1 MPVRIPESFRFKRV
15 RENDGGVKWQVIVQN
30 PYGTA
35 CFIIPGRPNTYKS
48 LRVRHGRN
56 VYAIHS
62 KDKKETKKIIAEQKP
77 ATPPINDKPV
87 EVRASLHFKRPKS
100 HFKTNGLLKPSAPR
114 HILKRPDIDNCL
126 KYILDSLQPEVIVDD
141 KLVVKVTIVKK
152 WCNSKDEE
160 KTQVEL
166 SVVE

>member
-1 MPVRIPESFRFKRV
+1 M
-15 RENDGGVKWQVIVQN
+15 
-30 PYGTA
+30 
-35 CFIIPGRPNTYKS
+35 
-48 LRVRHGRN
+48 RHGRN
-56 VYAIHS
+56 VYSVHS
-62 KDKKETKKIIAEQKP
+62 KDKKETKKIIAEQKSAGP
-77 ATPPINDKPV
+77 AINDKPV
-87 EVRASLHFKRPKS
+87 QVRASIHFKRPKS

-152 WCNSKDEE
+152 WCNSKAEE

-166 SVVE
+166 MVVE